1 MKWAAVAV
9 TNGALDTALRL
20 KEKVCP
26 NRPGWTFDI
35 YSGKRLQARDS
46 VKIEC
51 GFYDFISDIF
61 GRYDILVFVGA
72 CGIAVRSIAPNI
84 LHKSKDPGV
93 LVIDEKARFVIS
105 LLSGHIGGANEAAS
119 LAAWALGAQEVITTA
134 SDVCESIAVD
144 TIAKRIGCEIDS
156 FEDAKTV
163 TALAVEGR
171 EIAVVSDVDI
181 KMDLPGNVKRVE
193 HIDSGI
199 HDAAILIKYKKV
211 ERDGMRVPTSL
222 IIPKMIVVGIG
233 CRRGTSAKSIIG
245 FVQDILVENH
255 IDFRAI
261 EKFASINIKSD
272 EEGIHE
278 AANHFGADM
287 VFFSSE
293 EIIRCESLFETSEFV
308 KKTTGA
314 GAVCEPCG
322 YMASNKGL
330 CLVKKNIKDGI
341 TVSIWERIV

>member
-20 KEKVCP
+20 KEKICE
-26 NRPGWTFDI
+26 RRSSWTMDI
-35 YSGKRLQARDS
+35 YSGKRLQPRGS
-46 VKIEC
+46 IKIEG
-51 GFYDFISDIF
+51 GFYDFISGIF
-61 GRYDILVFVGA
+61 GSYDILVFVGA
-72 CGIAVRSIAPNI
+72 CGIAVRAIAPNI
-84 LHKSKDPGV
+84 SHKSKDPGV

-144 TIAKRIGCEIDS
+144 TIAKSIGCEIDS
-156 FEDAKTV
+156 FEDAKIV

-171 EIAVVSDVDI
+171 EIAVVSDVDFE
-181 KMDLPGNVKRVE
+181 MDLPQNVKSVK
-193 HIDSGI
+193 HIDAGI
-199 HDAAILIKYKKV
+199 HDAAILIKYKKF
-211 ERDGMRVPTSL
+211 ERDGMDIPISL
-222 IIPKMIVVGIG
+222 IIPKRIVVGIG
-233 CRRGTSAKSIIG
+233 CRRGINAKSIIG
-245 FVQDILVENH
+245 FVQDILGVNQ
-255 IDFRAI
+255 IDFRAV
-261 EKFASINIKSD
+261 EKFASISIKSD
-272 EEGIHE
+272 EDGIHK
-278 AANHFGADM
+278 AAEHFGADTI
-287 VFFSSE
+287 FFSPE
-293 EIIRCESLFETSEFV
+293 EIVRCESLFETSEFV

-322 YMASNKGL
+322 YMASDKGV